1 VRTRLA
7 GQSGVQTDPASFE
20 RAERLVATA
29 VGWLR
34 LGIEVVGAGVVAF
47 GFVVGLAAFARAS
60 LPRTHADAYPGVRLI
75 LARYL
80 AVALEFQL
88 AADILSTA
96 IAPSWDAIGRLGAV
110 AVIRTGLNY
119 FLGKEMESEAG
130 RLEAAGAPAAAR
142 RRALG
147 APEAGRP
154 PAAP

>member
-1 VRTRLA
+1 MRTRLA

-96 IAPSWDAIGRLGAV
+96 VAPTWERIGKLASV
-110 AVIRTGLNY
+110 AVIRTGLDY
-119 FLGKEMESEAG
+119 FLAKEMAAEEAH
-130 RLEAAGAPAAAR
+130 LQ
-142 RRALG
+142 RRASDDM
-147 APEAGRP
+147 PEELRATP
-154 PAAP
+154 